1 MKTTPYFEFSVRQR
15 RPEIRDEW
23 IEKAL
28 KYPEYTEMQPNG
40 RIRYYIYIEEYGK
53 FLRVVV
59 DNGEV
64 LNAFLDRGFKPN
76 RQQYE
81 LPLR

>member
-1 MKTTPYFEFSVRQR
+1 MKTTPYFEFSVRRR
-15 RPEIRDEW
+15 RPHLKDEW

-28 KYPEYTEMQPNG
+28 AHSEYTETQPGG
-40 RIRYYIYIEEYGK
+40 RIRHYIYIEEYGK

-64 LNAFLDRGFKPN
+64 LNAFLDRRFKPK
-76 RQQYE
+76 RQ
-81 LPLR
+81 